1 MKIQM
6 HNEISNAIG
15 LDRDL
20 EFDLEVVEV
29 DSKERNWRNDKKELK
44 NYVFPF
50 RMIMR
55 KFHTIMRNGPKGIC
69 VANQREIS
77 KLISHDHV
85 KISHSHAK
93 LLELVRKCWISLEM
107 DILLLNS
114 IFLGEKAFR
123 RPLRWCQVSTW
134 PWPLNRNLIYS
145 F

>member
-20 EFDLEVVEV
+20 EFDLDMVEV

-77 KLISHDHV
+77 KLILYNHAKILHSHV
-85 KISHSHAK
+85 KCSRKAKIGVDAFFTSHNHAK
-93 LLELVRKCWISLEM
+93 LLDLVRNGHCITKLQISRW
-107 DILLLNS
+107 
-114 IFLGEKAFR
+114 KT
-123 RPLRWCQVSTW
+123 LRKTS
-134 PWPLNRNLIYS
+134 
-145 F
+145 

>member
-29 DSKERNWRNDKKELK
+29 DSKERNGRNVKKELK

-50 RMIMR
+50 HMIMR
-55 KFHTIMRNGPKGIC
+55 KFRNMRNGPKGIC

-77 KLISHDHV
+77 KLILYNHAKILHSHV
-85 KISHSHAK
+85 KCSRKAKIGVDAFLTSYNHAK
-93 LLELVRKCWISLEM
+93 LLDLVRNDPFIYKTVLSLV
-107 DILLLNS
+107 L
-114 IFLGEKAFR
+114 
-123 RPLRWCQVSTW
+123 C
-134 PWPLNRNLIYS
+134 
-145 F
+145 

>member
-55 KFHTIMRNGPKGIC
+55 KFRTIMRNGPEGIY

-77 KLISHDHV
+77 KLISYDHAKFSHNHV
-85 KISHSHAK
+85 KFSHNHSKCSRNAK
-93 LLELVRKCWISLEM
+93 LVLM
-107 DILLLNS
+107 H
-114 IFLGEKAFR
+114 F
-123 RPLRWCQVSTW
+123 PLRTIM
-134 PWPLNRNLIYS
+134 RNCWSSCEIAGS
-145 F
+145 RAK

>member
-1 MKIQM
+1 M

-20 EFDLEVVEV
+20 EFDLDMVEV

-55 KFHTIMRNGPKGIC
+55 KFRTIMRNGPEGIY

-77 KLISHDHV
+77 KLILYDHP

-93 LLELVRKCWISLEM
+93 CSRKAKIGIDAFLTSHNHAKLLDLVRNGHCITKLQISRW
-107 DILLLNS
+107 
-114 IFLGEKAFR
+114 KT
-123 RPLRWCQVSTW
+123 LRKTS
-134 PWPLNRNLIYS
+134 
-145 F
+145 